1 MTPALVHPILQDPL
15 YHLFADRR
23 TLFGIPNFWNVVS
36 NIPFFLAAL
45 WGFRVVRLRA
55 SFAEPWERLAFAMLV
70 AGTAMVG
77 AGSTYYHL
85 DPCDS
90 RLFWDRLPMTVVFM
104 CLLALT
110 IRAGKCVLFPLI
122 LGGVGSVIYWRFS
135 GDLRLYA
142 LVQFGCLLAVPALLI
157 FSPSRHTSSVW
168 IWGTLALYVVAKL
181 AEMFDRQIS
190 QIITMGGHPLKH
202 FAAAGAILV
211 YEIGISRRCPQAY
224 R

>member
-1 MTPALVHPILQDPL
+1 VTSALFQPIQQDPL

-23 TLFGIPNFWNVVS
+23 SLFGIPNFWNVIS
-36 NIPFFLAAL
+36 NVPFFLAAL
-45 WGFRVVRLRA
+45 WGFHVIRLGN
-55 SFAEPWERLAFAMLV
+55 SFKERWERLAFAILV
-70 AGTAMVG
+70 AGAAMVG

-85 DPCDS
+85 DPCNS

-110 IRAGKCVLFPLI
+110 IRAGRYLLFPLI
-122 LGGVGSVIYWRFS
+122 LAGLGSVIYWKFS

-142 LVQFGCLLAVPALLI
+142 LVQFGCLLAVPVLLI
-157 FSPSRHTSSVW
+157 FFPSRYTGNAW

-190 QIITMGGHPLKH
+190 EFITMGGHPLKH
-202 FAAAGAILV
+202 LAAAGAILV
-211 YEIGISRRCPQAY
+211 YEIGVSRRRP
-224 R
+224 